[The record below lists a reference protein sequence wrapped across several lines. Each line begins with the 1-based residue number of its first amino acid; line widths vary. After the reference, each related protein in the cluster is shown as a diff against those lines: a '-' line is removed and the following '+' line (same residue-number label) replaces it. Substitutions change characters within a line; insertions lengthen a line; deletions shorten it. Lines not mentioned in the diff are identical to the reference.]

1 MNDSR
6 YIGPGPDI
14 TQPPYEAGAQPMTG
28 HPSLEARVRTQIA
41 AMNAPQ
47 HAAASQAQDQ
57 VAAILHGLALKSPD
71 PAARLSMARH
81 IAGLHPELGIAPQ
94 AISLADVT
102 DQGLAEHLAAVMAL
116 KDHLGRGAAGQTNP
130 STIGATPMSNPS
142 AQSGAQSGAQP
153 GVRYLGVAR

>member
-1 MNDSR
+1 MSDSR

-14 TQPPYEAGAQPMTG
+14 TQPPYEAAAGAQPMTG
-28 HPSLEARVRTQIA
+28 HPLLEARARTQIA

-47 HAAASQAQDQ
+47 HAAVRQAQDQ

-71 PAARLSMARH
+71 PAVRLSMARH

-116 KDHLGRGAAGQTNP
+116 KDHLGHDAPGQPNR
-130 STIGATPMSNPS
+130 STLGGTPMSNLP
-142 AQSGAQSGAQP
+142 AQP